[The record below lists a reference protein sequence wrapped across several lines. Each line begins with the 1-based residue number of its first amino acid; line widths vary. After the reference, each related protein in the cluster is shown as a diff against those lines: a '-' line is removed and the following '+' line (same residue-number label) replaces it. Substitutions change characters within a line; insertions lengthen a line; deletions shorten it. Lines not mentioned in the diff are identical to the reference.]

1 METKDY
7 SKMNSEELTHEVN
20 VLEAE
25 QINDSA
31 RIGQIKETQRWRD
44 EVIGLIK
51 ARIQLLTPLENNAA

>member
-7 SKMNSEELTHEVN
+7 SKMNTEELTHEVN

-31 RIGQIKETQRWRD
+31 RIGQIKETQRWRHD
-44 EVIGLIK
+44 VINLIK
-51 ARIQLLTPLENNAA
+51 ARIQLLTPIENNAA